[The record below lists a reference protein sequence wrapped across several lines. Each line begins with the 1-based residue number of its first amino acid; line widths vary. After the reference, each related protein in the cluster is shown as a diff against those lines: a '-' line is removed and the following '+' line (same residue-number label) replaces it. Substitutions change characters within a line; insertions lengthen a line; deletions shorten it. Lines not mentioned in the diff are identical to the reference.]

1 MLNRAVFSY
10 LLGFILWALNPHVS
24 FANSTK
30 LTIYTEHF
38 PPYNF
43 IQNTHLTGINIT
55 LVKLMC
61 NYAEIDCEFELL
73 PWNRAYQMTLTS
85 ADSGLVSTARNLE
98 RAPFFIWVGP
108 LAYSKTY
115 LYKLKSRT
123 DIQANTMFEAAR
135 YSVSIQRNDVYA
147 DVLTKYGF
155 NLKQNVWE
163 SSYKNQ
169 ELELFFAGKIDLL
182 IGSDITLPY
191 QLKATGKSTDI
202 MEQVV
207 EVPTEKL
214 QGNFLALNK
223 HTQPQIVQALQK
235 AYLQL
240 LAENKIAEVIQQ
252 FSPQ

>member
-10 LLGFILWALNPHVS
+10 ALGVILLVLNVQIT
-24 FANSTK
+24 FAKSTK
-30 LTIYTEHF
+30 LTIFTEHF

-43 IQNTHLTGINIT
+43 IQNIKITGINTT
-55 LVKLMC
+55 LVRLMC
-61 NYAEIDCEFELL
+61 AHAEVDCVFELL
-73 PWNRAYQMTLTS
+73 PWNRAYKMTLTTP
-85 ADSGLVSTARNLE
+85 DSGLVSTARNAE
-98 RAPFFIWVGP
+98 RAPLFKWIGP
-108 LAYSKTY
+108 LAYSRTY

-123 DIQANTMFEAAR
+123 DIKANTLFEAAR

-147 DVLTKYGF
+147 DVLAKYGF
-155 NLKQNVWE
+155 NLKKNVWE

-191 QLKATGKSTDI
+191 QLNATGKSTNI
-202 MEQVV
+202 LEQLS
-207 EVPTEKL
+207 EVPIEDL

-223 HTQPQIVQALQK
+223 QTQPKIVQALQK

-240 LAENKIAEVIQQ
+240 LAENKIDQVIQQ
-252 FSPQ
+252 FKPQ